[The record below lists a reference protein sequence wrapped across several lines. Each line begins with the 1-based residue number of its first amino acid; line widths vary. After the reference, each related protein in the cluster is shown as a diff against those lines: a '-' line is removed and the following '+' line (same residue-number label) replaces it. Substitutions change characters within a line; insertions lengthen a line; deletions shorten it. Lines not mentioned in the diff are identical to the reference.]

1 MDTEKVAQHSVTE
14 ADSAG
19 DYSSQTARKSHLRG
33 NEVLGRVTG
42 NAVNGL
48 SETSNNA
55 SGSIR
60 GIESGTS
67 NQQSKGYEKYG
78 CVKIYFYVGSF
89 FD

>member
-1 MDTEKVAQHSVTE
+1 MDTEKAAQHSATE

-19 DYSSQTARKSHLRG
+19 DYSSQTGHKSHLRV

-55 SGSIR
+55 PGSIR
-60 GIESGTS
+60 GIESGTP

-78 CVKIYFYVGSF
+78 CVKIYFYVSF
-89 FD
+89 FFD